1 MGGAREGWVSGVL
14 SPSFF
19 ISLFFGLFPLT
30 FWGAKNAKQNAG
42 LPAGRLRRAGGAGGR
57 YTRVSVQLPIESS

>member
-30 FWGAKNAKQNAG
+30 FWNAKTQKQT
-42 LPAGRLRRAGGAGGR
+42 LAGRLAGFGGRAGRAGDIL
-57 YTRVSVQLPIESS
+57 VFLCSCQ